1 MAVLCIGLART
12 AEFLSNL
19 REKEM
24 TKKTLAE
31 NWYVT
36 ADEKEQKLFKE
47 WTLGLLREREVN
59 VSFIKAD
66 GSLREMTCTLNVDM
80 LPPQKTHETD
90 SDTKIRKVSK
100 DAIRVFCTENKQ
112 WRSFRWDRV
121 TAIAFALHEENH
133 T

>member
-1 MAVLCIGLART
+1 
-12 AEFLSNL
+12 
-19 REKEM
+19 M
-24 TKKTLAE
+24 TKKMLAE

-36 ADEKEQKLFKE
+36 TNEKEQKLFRE

-66 GSLREMTCTLNVDM
+66 GSPREMTCTLNVDM
-80 LPPQKTHETD
+80 LPPQKTHD
-90 SDTKIRKVSK
+90 SDSPMFVPKIRKVSE

-121 TAIAFALHEENH
+121 TAIAFALHEETH